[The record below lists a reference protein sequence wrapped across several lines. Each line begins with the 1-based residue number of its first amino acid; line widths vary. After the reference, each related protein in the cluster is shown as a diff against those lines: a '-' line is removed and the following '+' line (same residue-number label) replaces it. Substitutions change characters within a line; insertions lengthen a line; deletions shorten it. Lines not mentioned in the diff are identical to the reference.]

1 MAKTTNS
8 SIRMLKARHGDAFIL
23 DLWKG
28 ENHGCIVVDG
38 GPSIC
43 GNAVVKEL
51 LWLEHIDLM
60 ILTHFDDDHIGGIL
74 KYVQFACEDS
84 TSWKVDE
91 LWVNNSKDYPISIN
105 SKLSYSQA
113 LRLSDALEKIAEVN
127 NNLLWKPYISEGVI
141 KEYPYAKITVLSPP
155 LVYQNAVIKKLEEN
169 RIPLCYGEE
178 EKKDT
183 FSVPLDSLVSYN
195 LPEPNLDKPSDLANA
210 ASLAFLIESDDFSIL
225 MLGDSFPN
233 NVERYLRSLGY
244 SEENK
249 LVVDYV
255 KVSHHGSVHNSSGSL
270 YDIIACDNYLISTD
284 SGRGYHHPDREA
296 IATIVCHKLRNFD
309 RKVHIFLNYPDN
321 KYLNGNN
328 IFVNQG
334 EEEKFNFEVHYNTE
348 NLPL

>member
-1 MAKTTNS
+1 MVKTTNS

-28 ENHGCIVVDG
+28 EKHGCIVVDG
-38 GPSIC
+38 GPPIS
-43 GNAVVKEL
+43 GNTVMKEL
-51 LWLEHIDLM
+51 LQLEHIDLM
-60 ILTHFDDDHIGGIL
+60 ILTHFDDDHIRGIL
-74 KYVQFACEDS
+74 KYVQFSCEDC

-113 LRLSDALEKIAEVN
+113 LCLSDALEKIAEVN
-127 NNLLWKPYISEGVI
+127 KGLLWKPYISEGVI

-155 LVYQNAVIKKLEEN
+155 LYQNAVIKKLEEN

-195 LPEPNLDKPSDLANA
+195 LPEQNLDKPSNLANA

-244 SEENK
+244 SEKKK

-270 YDIIACDNYLISTD
+270 YDIIDCDNYLISTD

-296 IATIVCHKLRNFD
+296 VATIVCHKQRNFD
-309 RKVHIFLNYPDN
+309 RKVHIFLNYPD
-321 KYLNGNN
+321 Y
-328 IFVNQG
+328 V
-334 EEEKFNFEVHYNTE
+334 Y
-348 NLPL
+348 

>member
-51 LWLEHIDLM
+51 LRLEHIDLM

-309 RKVHIFLNYPDN
+309 RKVHVFLNYPAY
-321 KYLNGNN
+321 KYSNGING
-328 IFVNQG
+328 FANQG
-334 EEEKFNFEVHYNTE
+334 EEEKYNFEIHYNTE
-348 NLPL
+348 KLPC

>member
-1 MAKTTNS
+1 
-8 SIRMLKARHGDAFIL
+8 MLKARHGDAFIL

-28 ENHGCIVVDG
+28 ENHGCIVIDG
-38 GPSIC
+38 GPFIC
-43 GNAVVKEL
+43 GNTVVKEL
-51 LWLEHIDLM
+51 LQLEHIDLM

-74 KYVQFACEDS
+74 KYVQIVCEDC

-113 LRLSDALEKIAEVN
+113 LCLSDALEKIAEVN
-127 NNLLWKPYISEGVI
+127 KGLLWKSYISEEMV
-141 KEYPYAKITVLSPP
+141 KEYPFAKITVLSPP
-155 LVYQNAVIKKLEEN
+155 LVYQNAVIKKLEEE
-169 RIPLCYGEE
+169 RIPLNYEKD
-178 EKKDT
+178 EKKDML
-183 FSVPLDSLVSYN
+183 SVPLESLVSYN
-195 LPEPNLDKPSDLANA
+195 LPEPNLDKPGDLANA

-270 YDIIACDNYLISTD
+270 YDIIDCDDYLISTD
-284 SGRGYHHPDREA
+284 SSRGYHHPDREA
-296 IATIVCHKLRNFD
+296 LATIVCHKQRNFD
-309 RKVHIFLNYPDN
+309 RKIHIFLNYPDY
-321 KYLNGNN
+321 KYNSGNHH
-328 IFVNQG
+328 FVNRG
-334 EEEKFNFEVHYNTE
+334 EEERYNFEIHYNTE